1 MVKSELKMRDTGKTR
16 VINGF
21 NTRNYEV
28 TWDVETENP
37 KTHERSRSLMTTELW
52 NSDNPRFQQLRR

>member
-1 MVKSELKMRDTGKTR
+1 MRDTGKTR